1 MINFFSKYKIIFYSA
16 NIVLIFLYLFPGSLI
31 GCFIYDDCKI
41 QPQIIKNVLFISTNH
56 VFAFILLSLIAW
68 LTYFQYSKI
77 TLVFY
82 YLFFLSIILEILHIL
97 IPMRSFEWPDLF
109 GNILGVL
116 IFFVAY
122 EIFKKKKNYKK

>member
-1 MINFFSKYKIIFYSA
+1 MINFFSKYKIIFYSV

-31 GCFIYDDCKI
+31 GCFLYDNCKM
-41 QPQIIKNVLFISTNH
+41 QLQITRDLPFISTNH
-56 VFAFILLSLIAW
+56 VLAFILLSLIAW
-68 LTYFQYSKI
+68 LTYSQYSKI

-122 EIFKKKKNYKK
+122 EIFKKKDYKK

>member
-1 MINFFSKYKIIFYSA
+1 MINFFFKYKIIFYSA

-41 QPQIIKNVLFISTNH
+41 QPQIIRNILFISTNH

-116 IFFVAY
+116 ILFVAY
-122 EIFKKKKNYKK
+122 EIFKKKNYKK